1 MFKFLVDLVVF
12 GWSPISDVDGPNG
25 PSAVNSSSTGT
36 GPNRQGLSTMPSP
49 KTVTQEEKKT
59 SQHGQTLKQRKR
71 NSTIVWHFSLFSL
84 SLSLSLSLW
93 VLRTWTSNGSIPL
106 FPTNPAGK
114 SRPAVPKHSKHPLF
128 PTGWGQSSY
137 PPLQGTSVYFKAI
150 QICVSRSANLGEQRS
165 KPGSPVSE
173 KMGLESLLLLLFSA
187 SARPMFLRLLSPRG
201 LESPSEQSSTSG
213 STVQPV
219 VGRTTEPT
227 PSPPKTRPVVR
238 TEVQWW

>member
-84 SLSLSLSLW
+84 SLSLFSLSLLSLGPSYLDLQW
-93 VLRTWTSNGSIPL
+93 VYPTLSNKSCRQESTSCPEAL
-106 FPTNPAGK
+106 EAPTLPNRLG
-114 SRPAVPKHSKHPLF
+114 PK
-128 PTGWGQSSY
+128 
-137 PPLQGTSVYFKAI
+137 
-150 QICVSRSANLGEQRS
+150 
-165 KPGSPVSE
+165 
-173 KMGLESLLLLLFSA
+173 
-187 SARPMFLRLLSPRG
+187 LLSP
-201 LESPSEQSSTSG
+201 
-213 STVQPV
+213 
-219 VGRTTEPT
+219 T
-227 PSPPKTRPVVR
+227 PRD
-238 TEVQWW
+238 ECLL